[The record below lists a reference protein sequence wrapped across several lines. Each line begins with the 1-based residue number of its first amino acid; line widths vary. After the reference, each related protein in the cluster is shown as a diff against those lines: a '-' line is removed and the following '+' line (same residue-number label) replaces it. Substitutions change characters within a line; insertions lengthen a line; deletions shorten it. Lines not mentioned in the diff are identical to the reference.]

1 MSSSPAIETS
11 TPAPSSP
18 APRAPDYHF
27 QTSTPNYLKKQS
39 QPLSVVLSATAPSTP
54 PTYGE
59 PTLTPPPRSPGAPL
73 ATPASGDVRVH
84 PLDGTSSDKS
94 SETAV
99 GGISR
104 TPSAALSR
112 KESYKAQRQHYRKEK
127 KRAATALL
135 HSIEDPSVVVL
146 ADWLKVRGSLKSW
159 TKLWCVLK
167 PGLLLLYKS
176 PKAKRSHWVGTVLL
190 TSCQVIERPSKKDG
204 FCFKLYHPLEQS
216 IWAPRGPHNETIGA
230 VVQPLPTAHLIFR
243 APSQTAGHCWLDGL
257 ELALRCS
264 NAMLRCSRSRPEA
277 AVEDAPA
284 SQTNISHEELEKHF
298 NEHDFKPPHSTCASP
313 SPLLNIQDYSPKAK
327 HANFDAKLAVFK
339 IDKSK
344 SLTTSPFKIDLTKCF
359 ELRKL
364 SLTEKLH
371 DKCTSPTSII
381 EENLTKIFAKRR
393 SSTPSATKPSS
404 SPKKISEFRKSVKT
418 DSENDDALNSRMI
431 ECTRESEVLFSS
443 PENILI
449 TKTAP
454 SMERFGGQSVDLS
467 SSTDDCRNSSRY
479 NIRSSPSYSKKY
491 SLINYDRLPSANFEV
506 NQSVRRDD
514 RYTTQDVYIAG
525 KIVRS
530 ELAGAASDTDSEG
543 SRPGMPDSQITDP
556 GSRKRDIL
564 ARIQSFYAED
574 PDTEIGVAG
583 ELVEEVAEEN
593 KSLLWFLLKQV
604 RPGMDLSK
612 VVLPTFILEPRSF
625 LDKLSDNYYHA
636 DLLSQAQ
643 AAEDPYQRFK
653 GVLKWYLSGL
663 YRKPKGLKKPY
674 NPVLGETFRC
684 CWRHTDNET
693 YTYYIA
699 EQVSHH
705 PPVSAFYISN
715 RKDGFVIE
723 GSLLA
728 RSKFYGNSTSAIL
741 EGCARIHFL
750 NWGETYI
757 TTAPYAHCKGIV
769 IGTLSMELGGK
780 VHVMCQETGYQA
792 DVEFKLRSFLGGAD
806 QTNAISGRIKKGK
819 DTIAFVEGY
828 WDGKIDIKD
837 KRTGEETN
845 LLDVA
850 ILKEHRLPRYLVKL
864 DKQQEWESQ
873 RLWIKVSEAIH
884 NEDQIVATEQKTVIE
899 EAQRARA
906 RNLVSPWMPRLFHR
920 GDGALPPEGITD
932 QGWKYNH
939 TSTRF
944 CPSVFLYLALTVPA
958 IWLLELHNV
967 DKQLQKKMNITV
979 IEAEIMIPGATK
991 IPREM
996 WVTVI
1001 EQFLMLTLIVGR
1013 WLLPKGDLTRDQ
1025 LSQLLLVYIGTAADI
1040 IEFFDSFKDEKVVT
1054 EKLLILLTLGI
1065 WSWSLMQFTVV
1076 LTATKSRKS
1085 RGTANR
1091 NPSRACCCS
1100 IEVCAIIMNIA
1111 LQDAP
1116 FLAFR
1121 LLIIAHYKIINYMN
1135 IFFTC
1140 KNTLVILLQIYRLY
1154 VLHLET
1160 LEEVNSGSVYRK
1172 RRKHKPSEKK
1182 ERDKKRR
1189 DPKIK
1194 KHKRK
1199 PEIGETSI
1207 AVISDPRRDG
1217 RVESGRIRAII
1228 LTNTDEIKEL
1238 ELSKFFKDQVTMEK
1252 EKKKSS
1258 KKKQK
1263 SESSEESLNNIQHT
1277 TDDSGI

>member
-27 QTSTPNYLKKQS
+27 QTSTPNYLKKQN
-39 QPLSVVLSATAPSTP
+39 QPLSVVLTATAPSTP

-84 PLDGTSSDKS
+84 PPDGTSSDKS

-284 SQTNISHEELEKHF
+284 TQTNISHEELEKHF
-298 NEHDFKPPHSTCASP
+298 NEH
-313 SPLLNIQDYSPKAK
+313 
-327 HANFDAKLAVFK
+327 
-339 IDKSK
+339 
-344 SLTTSPFKIDLTKCF
+344 
-359 ELRKL
+359 
-364 SLTEKLH
+364 
-371 DKCTSPTSII
+371 
-381 EENLTKIFAKRR
+381 
-393 SSTPSATKPSS
+393 
-404 SPKKISEFRKSVKT
+404 
-418 DSENDDALNSRMI
+418 
-431 ECTRESEVLFSS
+431 
-443 PENILI
+443 
-449 TKTAP
+449 
-454 SMERFGGQSVDLS
+454 
-467 SSTDDCRNSSRY
+467 
-479 NIRSSPSYSKKY
+479 
-491 SLINYDRLPSANFEV
+491 
-506 NQSVRRDD
+506 
-514 RYTTQDVYIAG
+514 
-525 KIVRS
+525 

-556 GSRKRDIL
+556 GTRKRDIL
-564 ARIQSFYAED
+564 ARIASFYAED

-636 DLLSQAQ
+636 DLLAQAQ

-741 EGCARIHFL
+741 EGCARIHLL

-780 VHVMCQETGYQA
+780 VHVICQETGYQA

-819 DTIAFVEGY
+819 DTIASVEGY
-828 WDGKIDIKD
+828 WDGRIDIKD

-884 NEDQIVATEQKTVIE
+884 NEDQIVATEQKTIIE

-920 GDGALPPEGITD
+920 GNGTLPPEGITD

-939 TSTRF
+939 TNTSPWQPEEVIEYEEDFVITSVRNVPVRSSGEARIRELAQRSDSDSHDELARRSKTSTRTLKQTLF
-944 CPSVFLYLALTVPA
+944 SIDASLREQTLAIERLTKT
-958 IWLLELHNV
+958 V
-967 DKQLQKKMNITV
+967 DSLSEGQRAAAYRPQN
-979 IEAEIMIPGATK
+979 
-991 IPREM
+991 
-996 WVTVI
+996 
-1001 EQFLMLTLIVGR
+1001 VGR
-1013 WLLPKGDLTRDQ
+1013 VPTSSHSWDLFGGFVLAMVLQALLNWIF
-1025 LSQLLLVYIGTAADI
+1025 YH
-1040 IEFFDSFKDEKVVT
+1040 KD
-1054 EKLLILLTLGI
+1054 
-1065 WSWSLMQFTVV
+1065 
-1076 LTATKSRKS
+1076 
-1085 RGTANR
+1085 
-1091 NPSRACCCS
+1091 
-1100 IEVCAIIMNIA
+1100 
-1111 LQDAP
+1111 
-1116 FLAFR
+1116 
-1121 LLIIAHYKIINYMN
+1121 
-1135 IFFTC
+1135 
-1140 KNTLVILLQIYRLY
+1140 
-1154 VLHLET
+1154 
-1160 LEEVNSGSVYRK
+1160 
-1172 RRKHKPSEKK
+1172 
-1182 ERDKKRR
+1182 
-1189 DPKIK
+1189 
-1194 KHKRK
+1194 
-1199 PEIGETSI
+1199 
-1207 AVISDPRRDG
+1207 
-1217 RVESGRIRAII
+1217 
-1228 LTNTDEIKEL
+1228 
-1238 ELSKFFKDQVTMEK
+1238 
-1252 EKKKSS
+1252 
-1258 KKKQK
+1258 
-1263 SESSEESLNNIQHT
+1263 
-1277 TDDSGI
+1277 